1 MSPVP
6 ASHGSRVT
14 PHDVRVMQQFNNNI
28 GSAPIHAQ
36 SANARDESPPI
47 ANTPGTLIQ
56 GHPKPVR
63 PPNSQEIQQQ
73 LQQQLQTMQS
83 NLQPNWLCENNA
95 EPPPPYPMGTAA
107 TTANPPP
114 SYSQSMT
121 MRQSPT
127 LSMSSTSSDY
137 RRSPA
142 PPLPANQFHLSSSMN
157 PYSNHQ
163 FVTSHQ
169 ILNNSNLAAPNPS
182 VTQTATAS
190 TASMVPQVQFISVQ
204 SPLPTSPSPS
214 VMSSYSGTSS
224 SMYSHGL
231 ATRKVQTHS
240 PVIMQSVKSTQV
252 QKPILQTATG
262 IGHQVE
268 TGASADNVTQQQQML
283 AQTQAVVS
291 TSATGIVHHGMSTSV
306 ALAHP
311 QQQQQTNLMLN
322 SNGVHGGGKITP
334 ISNHVTEGSATPP
347 PPSYEFSMQQ
357 KQQQQRTSPVVAN
370 RHPMHMPSP
379 ITVPRVI
386 QQSPAT
392 ADKGQAPLPLPPPPP
407 YPSTAVSSNTN
418 QCQDPNYAAGH
429 HHLVNGMSVTTKQSP
444 VVISTAKVVGTALPA
459 VSNANLVRTNEN
471 KQQHTILQRKYSP
484 LTSETG
490 SSTGQSR
497 SESPISDSHTVSAA
511 SPLSFS
517 SSAGAPNNNI
527 INTTLCNMNNNVTSY
542 ELNSS
547 ITTTSNQQDSG
558 VETFSSLPPVLPSNA
573 VPGMAPIL
581 TSSAS
586 LSMPQPPP
594 YRATHHVSPKPER
607 KQISASKEETTRK
620 GQSLIRSCPPQAFKF
635 FMEQHIEN
643 VIKEYEKRRDRR
655 MRLERELE
663 QIRDLKID
671 EATKERMRM
680 ALTRKE
686 TNYLRMRRAKLNKSH
701 FKKIKNIG
709 VGAFGKVSLVRSVYG
724 TGGQNRPGGLYAMK
738 TLKKNQVLA
747 KNQVAH
753 VWSEKDI
760 LSEADNDWIV
770 KLYYSFQVNIS
781 YVEIHRVSY
790 DNTELNSS
798 NEIFLILGPKLF
810 VFCHGIYSRG

>member
-6 ASHGSRVT
+6 VCHGARVT
-14 PHDVRVMQQFNNNI
+14 MQQFINGNI
-28 GSAPIHAQ
+28 GTTPIYTQ
-36 SANARDESPPI
+36 SGNARDNSPPM
-47 ANTPGTLIQ
+47 ANTTATGI

-73 LQQQLQTMQS
+73 LQQQLQTMQT

-107 TTANPPP
+107 VTANPPP

-127 LSMSSTSSDY
+127 LSMSSTSSEY

-142 PPLPANQFHLSSSMN
+142 PPLPTNQYHLASSVN

-163 FVTSHQ
+163 FGNPQ
-169 ILNNSNLAAPNPS
+169 ILNNGLSTATNSTTSQPAIAS
-182 VTQTATAS
+182 VTSVVQ
-190 TASMVPQVQFISVQ
+190 QGQFISVQ

-231 ATRKVQTHS
+231 ATRKVSTHS

-252 QKPILQTATG
+252 QKPVLQTATG
-262 IGHQVE
+262 VATIN
-268 TGASADNVTQQQQML
+268 TGVSDTAQQQHPQQIMV
-283 AQTQAVVS
+283 QSQAVMA
-291 TSATGIVHHGMSTSV
+291 TPATGVVHHGIATSV
-306 ALAHP
+306 AVPLS
-311 QQQQQTNLMLN
+311 QQQQTNLLQQQQQILN
-322 SNGVHGGGKITP
+322 SNNVNGAGGKITP
-334 ISNHVTEGSATPP
+334 IGTHISDGVATPP

-357 KQQQQRTSPVVAN
+357 KQQQQRTSPVVGP
-370 RHPMHMPSP
+370 RHQMHMPSP
-379 ITVPRVI
+379 VTASRVI

-392 ADKGQAPLPLPPPPP
+392 VDKGVAQSLPPPPP
-407 YPSTAVSSNTN
+407 YPSTAVSMNNN
-418 QCQDPNYAAGH
+418 QCQDINNSATH
-429 HHLVNGMSVTTKQSP
+429 QLVNGISVSAKQVP
-444 VVISTAKVVGTALPA
+444 VVISTAKVVGTAHPTSNS
-459 VSNANLVRTNEN
+459 SNANLVRTIET
-471 KQQHTILQRKYSP
+471 KHSVLQRKYSP

-490 SSTGQSR
+490 SSTAASR

-511 SPLSFS
+511 SPLSFAS
-517 SSAGAPNNNI
+517 STGVSNNV
-527 INTTLCNMNNNVTSY
+527 INTTLCNMNNNVTGY
-542 ELNSS
+542 ELNASMAAGP
-547 ITTTSNQQDSG
+547 QDAG
-558 VETFSSLPPVLPSNA
+558 VEPFSSLPPILSSNPA
-573 VPGMAPIL
+573 PGGMGPPP
-581 TSSAS
+581 SSAS

-594 YRATHHVSPKPER
+594 YRPTHHVSPKPER
-607 KQISASKEETTRK
+607 KTISMAKEEAGK
-620 GQSLIRSCPPQAFKF
+620 QSLIRSCPPQAFKF

-663 QIRDLKID
+663 QIRTSMQIN
-671 EATKERMRM
+671 EETKEKMRM

-701 FKKIKNIG
+701 FKKIKDIG
-709 VGAFGKVSLVRSVYG
+709 VGAFGKVSLVRSVYCA
-724 TGGQNRPGGLYAMK
+724 GQNRPGGLYAMK

-770 KLYYSFQVNIS
+770 KLYYSFQVRI
-781 YVEIHRVSY
+781 
-790 DNTELNSS
+790 
-798 NEIFLILGPKLF
+798 
-810 VFCHGIYSRG
+810 

>member
-1 MSPVP
+1 MIIEFRIFYNQAMNPPQLLKRMSPVP
-6 ASHGSRVT
+6 GIGARVT
-14 PHDVRVMQQFNNNI
+14 MQPLNGNVNA
-28 GSAPIHAQ
+28 APINTQ
-36 SANARDESPPI
+36 SSQLRDESPPI
-47 ANTPGTLIQ
+47 GNAS
-56 GHPKPVR
+56 GHPQPVR
-63 PPNSQEIQQQ
+63 PKNSQEIQQQ
-73 LQQQLQTMQS
+73 LQQQLQTMAS

-107 TTANPPP
+107 ATANPPP

-142 PPLPANQFHLSSSMN
+142 PPLPTNQFIN

-163 FVTSHQ
+163 FNNHQ
-169 ILNNSNLAAPNPS
+169 MLNNGN
-182 VTQTATAS
+182 TATTISATMQPAIVS
-190 TASMVPQVQFISVQ
+190 ATPVVQPGQFMSVQ

-224 SMYSHGL
+224 SMYGHGL

-262 IGHQVE
+262 VATIA
-268 TGASADNVTQQQQML
+268 GAVSDVSQQQMIVQSQQAAL
-283 AQTQAVVS
+283 ATP
-291 TSATGIVHHGMSTSV
+291 ATGIVHHGIATSV
-306 ALAHP
+306 TVP
-311 QQQQQTNLMLN
+311 IQQQPQANIILN
-322 SNGVHGGGKITP
+322 SNNVSGVGGKITP
-334 ISNHVTEGSATPP
+334 IGAHVTDGVATPP

-357 KQQQQRTSPVVAN
+357 KQQQQRTSPVVAT
-370 RHPMHMPSP
+370 RHQMHMPSP
-379 ITVPRVI
+379 VTVPRVI
-386 QQSPAT
+386 QQSPAPL
-392 ADKGQAPLPLPPPPP
+392 DKGVAPSPLPPPPP
-407 YPSTAVSSNTN
+407 YPSTAVSLNNN
-418 QCQDPNYAAGH
+418 QHDANQQ
-429 HHLVNGMSVTTKQSP
+429 LVNGTSVSAKPAP
-444 VVISTAKVVGTALPA
+444 VVISTAKVVGTNLPA
-459 VSNANLVRTNEN
+459 STSSNANLVRTIET
-471 KQQHTILQRKYSP
+471 KHSVLQRKYSP

-490 SSTGQSR
+490 SSTAASR

-511 SPLSFS
+511 SPLSFAS
-517 SSAGAPNNNI
+517 SIGATNNVV
-527 INTTLCNMNNNVTSY
+527 NTTLCNMNNNIANY
-542 ELNSS
+542 ELSS
-547 ITTTSNQQDSG
+547 TTAPPTPD
-558 VETFSSLPPVLPSNA
+558 VENFSSLPPTLPSNA
-573 VPGMAPIL
+573 TPGAMGPPQAP
-581 TSSAS
+581 SAS

-594 YRATHHVSPKPER
+594 YRPTHHVSPKPER
-607 KQISASKEETTRK
+607 RQISAAKEEMRK
-620 GQSLIRSCPPQAFKF
+620 ESLIKSCPPQAFKF

-663 QIRDLKID
+663 QVMRGNEGIQIN
-671 EATKERMRM
+671 EETKEKMRM

-701 FKKIKNIG
+701 FKKIKDIG

-724 TGGQNRPGGLYAMK
+724 TGQNRPGGLYAMK

-770 KLYYSFQVNIS
+770 KLYYSFQVRRDFYI
-781 YVEIHRVSY
+781 
-790 DNTELNSS
+790 
-798 NEIFLILGPKLF
+798 
-810 VFCHGIYSRG
+810 

>member
-1 MSPVP
+1 MSPIPGVG
-6 ASHGSRVT
+6 ARVT
-14 PHDVRVMQQFNNNI
+14 MQPLNGNI
-28 GSAPIHAQ
+28 STTPIYTQ
-36 SANARDESPPI
+36 SSQTRDDSPPI
-47 ANTPGTLIQ
+47 GNAS
-56 GHPKPVR
+56 GHPQPVR
-63 PPNSQEIQQQ
+63 PKNSQEIQQQ
-73 LQQQLQTMQS
+73 LQQQLQTMAS

-107 TTANPPP
+107 VTANPPP

-142 PPLPANQFHLSSSMN
+142 PPLPTNQFIN

-163 FVTSHQ
+163 FTNHQ
-169 ILNNSNLAAPNPS
+169 MLNNGN
-182 VTQTATAS
+182 TATTNSAAMPSAIAS
-190 TASMVPQVQFISVQ
+190 AVQPVVQQGQFMSVQ

-214 VMSSYSGTSS
+214 VMSSYSGASS
-224 SMYSHGL
+224 SLYGL

-252 QKPILQTATG
+252 QKPVLQTATG
-262 IGHQVE
+262 VATIA
-268 TGASADNVTQQQQML
+268 GAASDVSQQQMIV
-283 AQTQAVVS
+283 QSQQAVLA
-291 TSATGIVHHGMSTSV
+291 TPATGIVHHGIATSV
-306 ALAHP
+306 TVPMQHQP
-311 QQQQQTNLMLN
+311 QTNIILN
-322 SNGVHGGGKITP
+322 SNNANGVGGKITP
-334 ISNHVTEGSATPP
+334 IGTHVTDGVATPP

-357 KQQQQRTSPVVAN
+357 KQQQQRTSPVVGT
-370 RHPMHMPSP
+370 RHQMHMPSP
-379 ITVPRVI
+379 VTVPRVI

-392 ADKGQAPLPLPPPPP
+392 LDKGVAPSPLPPPPP
-407 YPSTAVSSNTN
+407 YPSTAVSLNNN
-418 QCQDPNYAAGH
+418 QNDISQQ
-429 HHLVNGMSVTTKQSP
+429 LVNGTSVSAKPVP
-444 VVISTAKVVGTALPA
+444 VVISTAKVVGTNLPTSTS
-459 VSNANLVRTNEN
+459 SNANLVRTIET
-471 KQQHTILQRKYSP
+471 KQALQRKYSP

-490 SSTGQSR
+490 SSTAASR

-511 SPLSFS
+511 SPLSFAS
-517 SSAGAPNNNI
+517 STSATNNVV
-527 INTTLCNMNNNVTSY
+527 NTTLCNMNNNITNY
-542 ELNSS
+542 ELNMAAQAP
-547 ITTTSNQQDSG
+547 TPD
-558 VETFSSLPPVLPSNA
+558 VENFSSLPPSLPSNA
-573 VPGMAPIL
+573 TQGAMGPPQAA
-581 TSSAS
+581 SAS

-594 YRATHHVSPKPER
+594 YRPTHHVSPKPER
-607 KQISASKEETTRK
+607 RQISAAKEEMRK
-620 GQSLIRSCPPQAFKF
+620 ESLIKSCPPQAFKF

-663 QIRDLKID
+663 QVMRGNEGIQIN
-671 EATKERMRM
+671 EETKEKMRM

-701 FKKIKNIG
+701 FKKIKDIG

-724 TGGQNRPGGLYAMK
+724 TGQNRPGGLYAMK

-770 KLYYSFQVNIS
+770 KLYYSFQVKCFYGWFHS
-781 YVEIHRVSY
+781 
-790 DNTELNSS
+790 LNSDYC
-798 NEIFLILGPKLF
+798 IIQ
-810 VFCHGIYSRG
+810 